1 MAIDMNLKLLIPTE
15 VLVDQQVTKVVAEAE
30 NGSFCLLPH
39 HVDFLAALVPGLLA
53 YEDENGREQFAAVG
67 EGLLVKR
74 SGTVLVSV
82 RRAVLGGD
90 LGQLRRTVREQFA
103 TLDDRERAA
112 HAAVAKLE
120 ASFLRGYLE
129 LTGELG

>member
-1 MAIDMNLKLLIPTE
+1 MNLKLLIPTKILIHLP
-15 VLVDQQVTKVVAEAE
+15 VVKVVAEAE

-39 HVDFLAALVPGLLA
+39 HVDFLTFLVPGLLSFV
-53 YEDENGREQFAAVG
+53 DKDGKEQFAAVG

-74 SGTVLVSV
+74 GGDVLVSV
-82 RRAVLGGD
+82 RQAVRGGD
-90 LGQLRRTVREQFA
+90 LGRLRRTLREEFEI
-103 TLDDRERAA
+103 LDDRERAA

-129 LTGELG
+129 LTGEMG

>member
-1 MAIDMNLKLLIPTE
+1 MNLKLLIPTE
-15 VLVDQQVTKVVAEAE
+15 VLVDQKVTKVVAEAE
-30 NGSFCLLPH
+30 NGSFCLLPR

-53 YEDENGREQFAAVG
+53 FVDEDGLEQFAAVG

-74 SGTVLVSV
+74 GSDVLVSV
-82 RRAVLGGD
+82 RQATHGGD
-90 LGQLRRTVREQFA
+90 LGELRRTVSEQFSI
-103 TLDDRERAA
+103 LDERERAA

>member
-1 MAIDMNLKLLIPTE
+1 MMNLKIQTPHEIILSRL
-15 VLVDQQVTKVVAEAE
+15 VTKVIAGAE
-30 NGSFCLLPH
+30 NGSFCLLPR

-53 YEDENGREQFAAVG
+53 FEDQDGSEHFVAVG

-74 SGTVLVSV
+74 GDTVLASV
-82 RRAVLGGD
+82 RQAVHGGNLGE
-90 LGQLRRTVREQFA
+90 LRHTVSHQFA
-103 TLDDRERAA
+103 TIDDRERAT

-129 LTGELG
+129 LSGEML